1 MSQPL
6 DEPLDEPLDD
16 QVAAPTN
23 AAVATVQPPPDR
35 STHRC
40 GYVAIIGRPN
50 VGKSTLLN
58 RLLGQKL
65 AITSHKPQTTRHSIL
80 GVSTLTCGQIL
91 YVDTPGL
98 HQRGGN
104 ALNRYLNRA
113 ARAILADVDLVLFVV
128 EALQFSDED
137 ALALAE
143 IAKAG
148 TPTLVAVNKTDRI
161 TDKSRLLPFLQ
172 ALSQRHAFVSIVPV
186 SALKGHQVEPL
197 EAEILAALPA
207 GEPLF
212 PPDQLTDRSERFL
225 AAELLREQLMQRY
238 GQELPY
244 RTTVEIESFTLEQTQ
259 AGPSKGTDRAEDPRA
274 RIHALIWVERE
285 SQKAIIIGHRGEA
298 LKAAASQAR
307 LEMQKLFG
315 RRVHLEVWVKVKDSW
330 SSDEAALAS
339 LGYGEY

>member
-1 MSQPL
+1 MSQPP
-6 DEPLDEPLDD
+6 DEPLDAPLDD
-16 QVAAPTN
+16 QEATAATE
-23 AAVATVQPPPDR
+23 VATATLHVAPG
-35 STHRC
+35 SSAHRC

-65 AITSHKPQTTRHSIL
+65 AITSHKPQTTRHTIL
-80 GVSTLTCGQIL
+80 GVSTLAGGQIL

-113 ARAILADVDLVLFVV
+113 ARAILTDVDLVLLVV
-128 EALQFSDED
+128 EALQFTDED

-148 TPTLVAVNKTDRI
+148 TPTLIAVNKSDRVA
-161 TDKSRLLPFLQ
+161 DKTRLLPFLR
-172 ALSQRHAFVSIVPV
+172 SVSERHAFVSLVPV
-186 SALKGHQVEPL
+186 SALRGHQVEAL

-244 RTTVEIESFTLEQTQ
+244 RTTVEIESFTLEQPNR
-259 AGPSKGTDRAEDPRA
+259 AKATDRDEAPRA

-307 LEMQKLFG
+307 LEMQKLFD

-339 LGYGEY
+339 LGYSEY

>member
-1 MSQPL
+1 M
-6 DEPLDEPLDD
+6 
-16 QVAAPTN
+16 N
-23 AAVATVQPPPDR
+23 
-35 STHRC
+35 RC
-40 GYVAIIGRPN
+40 GHVAIVGRPN

-65 AITSHKPQTTRHSIL
+65 AITSHKPQTTRHAIL
-80 GVSTLTCGQIL
+80 GVSTLAGGQIL

-113 ARAILADVDLVLFVV
+113 ARALLADVDLVLFVV
-128 EALQFSDED
+128 EALQFTDED

-148 TPTLVAVNKTDRI
+148 TPTLVAVNKTDRVA
-161 TDKSRLLPFLQ
+161 DKTRLLPFLQ
-172 ALSQRHAFVSIVPV
+172 SLSQRHPFVAMVPV
-186 SALKGHQVEPL
+186 SALKGDQLEPL
-197 EAEILAALPA
+197 EAQVLAALPEA
-207 GEPLF
+207 ENLF
-212 PPDQLTDRSERFL
+212 PDDQLTDRSERFL

-244 RTTVEIESFTLEQTQ
+244 RTTVEIESFTLEPVPG
-259 AGPSKGTDRAEDPRA
+259 APASEEGGELRA

-285 SQKAIIIGHRGEA
+285 SQKAIIIGRRGEA